1 MDTLTF
7 QAGVNVAT
15 FHEGERA
22 LQARVNPQM
31 QQRLAELGPQIIRD
45 HMPEQHRDF
54 FEQLPFVIAGSVD
67 AAGQPWASVM
77 AGEPGFIESP
87 DAQSLHIRARPLAH
101 DPLERNLGPGVP
113 LALLGIEPHTR
124 RRNRMNGVVEA
135 VDEVG
140 IAVRVSQSF
149 GNCPKYIQ
157 ARRAQYADRAAG
169 VLHEGPVLDEAARR
183 MIGAADTFFI
193 ATAYPQADAA
203 TLSHGVDVSH
213 RGGKPG
219 FVRAD
224 EDGTLTAPD
233 FAGNQF
239 FNTLGNLTLNP
250 RAGLLFI
257 DFESGDLLYLAVSAS
272 IIWDGAELASFEGAQ
287 RLVRFT
293 VTAMRR
299 VEASLPL
306 RFGPAQLSPVLRAT
320 GAWPAR
326 P

>member
-1 MDTLTF
+1 MHTPTLPEP
-7 QAGVNVAT
+7 T

-22 LQARVNPQM
+22 LQARVNPLM

-77 AGEPGFIESP
+77 AGVPGFIESP
-87 DAQSLHIRARPLAH
+87 DAQSLLIRAQPLAH
-101 DPLERNLGPGVP
+101 DPLARNLAPGASI
-113 LALLGIEPHTR
+113 ALLGIEPHTR
-124 RRNRMNGVVEA
+124 RRNRMNGVVEGI
-135 VDEVG
+135 DGQG
-140 IAVRVSQSF
+140 IAVRVGQSF

-157 ARRAQYADRAAG
+157 ARRAEYAARDSGAPASL
-169 VLHEGPVLDEAARR
+169 LHEGTVLDDAARR
-183 MIGAADTFFI
+183 MIREADTFFI
-193 ATAYPQADAA
+193 ATAYPQPDAA
-203 TLSHGVDVSH
+203 TPSHGVDVSH

-219 FVRAD
+219 FVRVD

-239 FNTLGNLTLNP
+239 FNTLGNLALHP

-257 DFESGDLLYLAVSAS
+257 DFETGDLLYLAVSAS
-272 IIWDGAELASFEGAQ
+272 IIWEGPELASFEGAQ
-287 RLVRFT
+287 RLVRFR

-299 VEASLPL
+299 VEGGLPL
-306 RFGPAQLSPVLRAT
+306 RFGTVQQSPVLRAT
-320 GAWPAR
+320 GQWPAKR
-326 P
+326 